1 MFFVSC
7 LLVSALSASSKDEKY
22 RARISLE
29 RVKVMNDQSYINI
42 SVKYKGEDGFEPAN
56 DLTLS
61 VYRRVNE
68 DSLVSLGQVIT
79 NSDGMAKF
87 LMEDVIKTF
96 DTTGVYSYTV
106 AIEDDERFRDADK
119 TISFSEAN
127 LLIKIIMIDSV
138 YNISATLTDEK
149 GDYLQ
154 GEFLQVGL
162 KRLYGSLVI
171 GQDNY
176 ETDEK
181 GTILVPLEERMPSLN
196 GNLTFE
202 VVLKESDVY
211 GTVKASVSAP
221 IGIPIEDESTF
232 DKRTMWSPPNKV
244 PLYLLIFPNL
254 IILGVWIPLL
264 LLTFNLYRI
273 SKSKKVESCNNCHY

>member
-1 MFFVSC
+1 MRYIIKYLPLFFVSC

-138 YNISATLTDEK
+138 YDISATLTDEK
-149 GDYLQ
+149 GDYLPR
-154 GEFLQVGL
+154 G
-162 KRLYGSLVI
+162 
-171 GQDNY
+171 
-176 ETDEK
+176 
-181 GTILVPLEERMPSLN
+181 VPSSRP
-196 GNLTFE
+196 
-202 VVLKESDVY
+202 
-211 GTVKASVSAP
+211 
-221 IGIPIEDESTF
+221 
-232 DKRTMWSPPNKV
+232 
-244 PLYLLIFPNL
+244 
-254 IILGVWIPLL
+254 
-264 LLTFNLYRI
+264 
-273 SKSKKVESCNNCHY
+273 